1 MIGGMPSQRSV
12 QFYSDGLKLD
22 GVLFLPDGYR
32 DGERLPGVV
41 ICHGFTQH
49 KEIFSLA
56 YGTSLSRHG
65 FACLSFDYRGFGGS
79 EGQRGR
85 LIPLEQV
92 ADARSAVTFLGLQP
106 EVDPARIGLMG
117 TSFGGAVVQQA
128 GVDDDRV
135 RAVACFDAIGNGRRW
150 FRGQRRQDEWLDFLE
165 RLKRD
170 RVKRVLTG
178 GSEYVDVS
186 EINIYSAMSKAAHD
200 ERRKRY
206 PEWQFMLPL
215 ETGEAVIEFVPEDQI
230 HRLAPRPLMVM
241 YDPNPRSHAP
251 EEAEH
256 IFASAAE
263 PKRLVAIPP
272 GERQY
277 SHYAGDE
284 LEHWIKIMADFFKE
298 HLT

>member
-1 MIGGMPSQRSV
+1 MPEQRSV
-12 QFYSDGLKLD
+12 QFWSDGLKLD

-32 DGERLPGVV
+32 PGERLPGVV

-79 EGQRGR
+79 EGKRGR

-92 ADARSAVTFLGLQP
+92 ADARNAVAFLGTQP
-106 EVDPARIGLMG
+106 EVDPSRIGLLG

-128 GVDDDRV
+128 GVDDEHV
-135 RAVACFDAIGNGRRW
+135 RAVACFDGIGNGRRW
-150 FRGQRRQDEWLDFLE
+150 FREQRRQEEWLDLLD
-165 RLKRD
+165 RLDKD
-170 RVKRVLTG
+170 RLRRALTG
-178 GSEYVDVS
+178 ESEFVDVS
-186 EINIYSAMSKAAHD
+186 EINIYSAMSQAAHD
-200 ERRKRY
+200 ERRRRY

-215 ETGEAVIEFVPEDQI
+215 ETGQAVIEFAPEERI
-230 HRLAPRPLMVM
+230 HKLAPRPLLVV
-241 YDPNPRSHAP
+241 YDPNPHSHAP
-251 EEAEH
+251 EEARH
-256 IFASAAE
+256 IYERASE
-263 PKRLVAIPP
+263 PKQLVAIPP

-277 SHYAGDE
+277 SHYTGAE
-284 LEHWIKIMADFFKE
+284 LEHWIKIVADFLKE